1 MPYAREKL
9 PRNSKDLAGGEAD
22 GWAAGA
28 RCCKSIIAA
37 HAECYLLCG
46 DGGLHGVAP
55 CGDPEAIGS
64 ARNFAHGGTGC
75 RRCAGGRKGRI
86 KSTAQTRGVNRL
98 SEREPREPVRP
109 RTAP

>member
-64 ARNFAHGGTGC
+64 AQLRA
-75 RRCAGGRKGRI
+75 RR
-86 KSTAQTRGVNRL
+86 NRL
-98 SEREPREPVRP
+98 PTLRRRGERQKKKSRP
-109 RTAP
+109 NARGKQSL